1 MNTTKKRGFLK
12 GYQGE
17 RGDKG
22 EIGDKGETG
31 DKGPDGNRGPTGLQG
46 PIGPKGSD
54 GNRGPT
60 GLQGPIGPAGQPTPP
75 INNQSLLLEPSKG
88 RTTLI
93 ADKKIT
99 KKAWY
104 KPNNTI
110 DYYSVYEYNSQN
122 QIKAKYGKQ
131 IYQNYEYNTQGQLI
145 KNTFYNSKDGSIK
158 RYYIYEYNSQ
168 NQLIKKIY
176 YNPDGFNYRYS
187 IYEYNPQGHL
197 TKKISYKSPFTIV
210 YCYDLYKCNNQGQK
224 IEKKYV
230 YDSDASASPFNSW
243 RYEYNSQGQLTKKI
257 DFGTYGFDGGISDV
271 CYVCEYSN

>member
-1 MNTTKKRGFLK
+1 MKLIRYKLLPFIITCFVLVIAIIYAGFYFYEYHQKQEDFLK
-12 GYQGE
+12 GLQGE

-31 DKGPDGNRGPTGLQG
+31 PQG
-46 PIGPKGSD
+46 P
-54 GNRGPT
+54 
-60 GLQGPIGPAGQPTPP
+60 QGPAGQPTPP

-99 KKAWY
+99 RKAWH

-110 DYYSVYEYNSQN
+110 DYWSIYEYNSQN
-122 QIKAKYGKQ
+122 QIKAKYGKGVYQ
-131 IYQNYEYNTQGQLI
+131 IYEYNTQGQLI
-145 KNTFYNSKDGSIK
+145 KNTFYNSKDGSIN
-158 RYYIYEYNSQ
+158 RYYIYEYNIQ
-168 NQLIKKIY
+168 RTKKTCY
-176 YNPDGFNYRYS
+176 KPDGSICFWS

-197 TKKISYKSPFTIV
+197 TKKISYNSDFNIV

-230 YDSDASASPFNSW
+230 YGADASASPFGSW
-243 RYEYNSQGQLTKKI
+243 RYEYNAQGQLTKKI
-257 DFGTYGFDGGISDV
+257 DFGTYGFNGGISDV
-271 CYVCEYSN
+271 CYTCEYSN